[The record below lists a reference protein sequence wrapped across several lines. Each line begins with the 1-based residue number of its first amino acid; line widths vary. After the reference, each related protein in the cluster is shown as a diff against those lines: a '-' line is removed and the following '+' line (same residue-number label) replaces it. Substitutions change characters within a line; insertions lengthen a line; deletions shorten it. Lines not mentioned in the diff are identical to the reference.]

1 MLTFLALLALGQE
14 KKRQGGENRRK
25 YVKRGAY
32 LSKAVTGCE
41 DPEGEQSKTKL

>member
-14 KKRQGGENRRK
+14 KRQGGENRRK